1 MSYNYNRTIRNTGY
15 TMDKALKSRTISK
28 STNAWDSAKDAVDI
42 TATTDY
48 EQALLEA
55 NFWSD
60 ADYESQ
66 EQAFWAN

>member
-1 MSYNYNRTIRNTGY
+1 MSYNYIRTIRNTGY
-15 TMDKALKSRTISK
+15 TMDNKLKSRTISQ
-28 STNAWDSAKDAVDI
+28 STNAWDSAKDAVDT

-55 NFWSD
+55 SFWSD
-60 ADYESQ
+60 SDYDTQ